1 MRPWRKPTCKSPQ
14 LIETQ
19 DSNYTHGEVDR
30 MKNLKLKNLVPVI
43 FVLVFIALGG
53 YLWLSPSGARTAPDL
68 SMKVL
73 TNGQQINLKDYR
85 GRPVL
90 VTFWATSCPGCI
102 KEMPHLIELYREL
115 APKGLEIIGVAMS
128 YDRPDHVLEM
138 QKRKNIPYPIVYDGV
153 NDASR
158 AFGGV
163 RLTPTSFL
171 INPQGQIV
179 NQKIG
184 EMDMKLLHARIMT
197 MLSSNKV

>member
-1 MRPWRKPTCKSPQ
+1 MF
-14 LIETQ
+14 
-19 DSNYTHGEVDR
+19 V
-30 MKNLKLKNLVPVI
+30 
-43 FVLVFIALGG
+43 FVLIAFGG

-68 SMKVL
+68 SLKVL
-73 TNGQQINLKDYR
+73 TTGKQINLKDYK

-90 VTFWATSCPGCI
+90 ITFWATSCPGCI
-102 KEMPHLIELYREL
+102 KEMPHLIELYNDL
-115 APKGLEIIGVAMS
+115 APKGLEIIGIAMS

-138 QKRKNIPYPIVYDGV
+138 QKRKNIPYPVVYDSV
-153 NDASR
+153 NEASH

-197 MLSSNKV
+197 MLSSSKG